1 MIRIGLIRLE
11 GYEGWIRSLGYDREW
26 VVQATQA
33 EVYRSLAIESA
44 KVGMFSLPLTYDTY
58 LVVINAADV
67 EDFKGLADRLSSRAP
82 AALSLY
88 VGLGPSYAEAMRRL
102 RPLDEGAEGPLKE
115 GRLDETAAAH
125 LDLDGYN
132 KLASERGFNYVEELV
147 GATLRRA
154 REVSAR
160 HGGLAYYAGGDNV
173 VCFVPCERLE
183 GFLDDVRV
191 DGVKVGVGVALR
203 PRDALALAAR
213 ALDEIRLGGRSREVL
228 VLREAR

>member
-1 MIRIGLIRLE
+1 MIRVGLIRLE
-11 GYEGWIRSLGYDREW
+11 GYEGWIRSLGHDREW
-26 VVQATQA
+26 IVQATQA

-44 KVGMFSLPLTYDTY
+44 KAGMFSLPLTYDTY

-67 EDFKGLADRLSSRAP
+67 EGFKGLAHRLSGKAP
-82 AALSLY
+82 VALSLY
-88 VGLGPSYAEAMRRL
+88 VGLGASYAEAMRRL
-102 RPLDEGAEGPLKE
+102 RPLDEAAEGLLKE
-115 GRLDETAAAH
+115 GWLDETAAAH

-132 KLASERGFNYVEELV
+132 KLASEGGFNYVEELV
-147 GATLRRA
+147 DATLRKA
-154 REVSAR
+154 REASAR

-183 GFLDDVRV
+183 CFLDDVRV

-213 ALDEIRLGGRSREVL
+213 ALDEIRLGGRSRGAL